1 MVIWDKLPLRVRIN
15 CLVALVLALG
25 LVANVTR
32 LALDAT
38 PRVQAEDQSVIRLT
52 REVIES
58 IGPSFDDAPDPNAR
72 LDKFVADLN
81 RLRHVSVIR
90 QGDQSTPSSGSDS
103 QDHSEGGR
111 ALPSWFV
118 TLIHPERTS
127 VSVPVTIG
135 GKPEALTIVS
145 HPDDEMQE
153 IWDGIV
159 NQLTLSLILAL
170 VLFVATSLV
179 VRRALTPLDALSR
192 AMADIEAGNYQTRVA
207 PDGAP
212 ELAALCAR
220 LNHLATTLDH
230 ALEDRRRLAERIVS
244 LQDTERKEIARELHD
259 EFGPYLFALRA
270 HASAVSRLAGH
281 DAVDTKALS
290 KHGGA
295 ILAQVDALQQFNR
308 RVLERLRPVGLADF
322 GLSKA
327 IEVLIRLWRES
338 HPDIAIESR
347 ISLAH
352 TRLGESADLTVYRVV
367 QEGLTN
373 AFRHAGATT
382 VSVSI
387 ESVTGASKRDA
398 VLVRVH
404 DNGHGFDPNSN
415 LGFGLTGMRERVW
428 AMGGTLNIDSDKGG
442 VTVEALI
449 PATEATSASPGAVD
463 RELMPAFPRK

>member
-32 LALDAT
+32 LALDAA

-58 IGPSFDDAPDPNAR
+58 IGPGFDDAPDPNAR

-81 RLRHVSVIR
+81 RLRHVSVLR
-90 QGDQSTPSSGSDS
+90 QDDRSTLSSGSDS
-103 QDHSEGGR
+103 QDRSEGGR
-111 ALPSWFV
+111 GVPSWFV
-118 TLIHPERTS
+118 ALIHPERTS
-127 VSVPVTIG
+127 LSVPVTIG
-135 GKPEALTIVS
+135 GKQQALTIVS
-145 HPDDEMQE
+145 HPDDEVQE

-159 NQLTLSLILAL
+159 NQLTLSVIVAL
-170 VLFVATSLV
+170 VLFIATSLV
-179 VRRALTPLDALSR
+179 VRRALTPLDALSQ
-192 AMADIEAGNYQTRVA
+192 AMADIEGGDYQTRVA
-207 PDGAP
+207 TNGAP

-220 LNHLATTLDH
+220 LNHLTTTLDH

-270 HASAVSRLAGH
+270 HASAVSRLADH
-281 DAVDTKALS
+281 DAVDTKTLS
-290 KHGGA
+290 KHGTA

-327 IEVLIRLWRES
+327 IEVLLRLWRES
-338 HPDIAIESR
+338 HPDIIIESR

-367 QEGLTN
+367 QEALTN

-387 ESVTGASKRDA
+387 EPVAGAAKRDA

-404 DNGHGFDPNSN
+404 DNGRGFDPNGN

-428 AMGGTLNIDSDKGG
+428 AMGGTLNIYSDKGG
-442 VTVEALI
+442 VTVEAII
-449 PATEATSASPGAVD
+449 PAMESTSVSSGTAD
-463 RELMPAFPRK
+463 RELVPAFPRQ